1 MPFELDG
8 GTEEAESPTPAPEE
22 EAPAAE
28 PETSEKADEG
38 KCYNCAIFFIFFRS
52 PIGFNFFWS

>member
-38 KCYNCAIFFIFFRS
+38 KCYNCAIIFF
-52 PIGFNFFWS
+52 F

>member
-8 GTEEAESPTPAPEE
+8 GTEEAETPTPAPEE

-28 PETSEKADEG
+28 PETSEKADDG
-38 KCYNCAIFFIFFRS
+38 KYYNCT
-52 PIGFNFFWS
+52 GV